1 MRALKVGSGLW
12 SVVLTTNRVHKVRRT
27 EAFRLPLVALSRRPN
42 TERDEASLL
51 FSFTFVNRGGEGGLS
66 LTRPG

>member
-27 EAFRLPLVALSRRPN
+27 EAFRLPLVALPRRPN

-51 FSFTFVNRGGEGGLS
+51 FSFTFVNRGGVGS
-66 LTRPG
+66 RCC

>member
-27 EAFRLPLVALSRRPN
+27 EAFRLPLVALPRRPN

-51 FSFTFVNRGGEGGLS
+51 FTAFVCKNVVDNTVLFS
-66 LTRPG
+66 LFC